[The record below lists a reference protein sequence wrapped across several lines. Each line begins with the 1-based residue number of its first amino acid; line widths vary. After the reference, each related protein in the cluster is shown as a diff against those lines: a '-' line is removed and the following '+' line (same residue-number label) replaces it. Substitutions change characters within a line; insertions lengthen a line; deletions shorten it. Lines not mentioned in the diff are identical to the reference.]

1 MTDAAFYSRA
11 TATAVRLLQKF
22 GAAGSLTRAD
32 AGSGAYDPN
41 TGTTSTTA
49 RAFGCTAAVLDYDA
63 KAIDGTLIRAGDA
76 RVLVAPSKEFTPQEG
91 DMFTVAGRSL
101 TAIRVSTLA
110 PAGFTVL
117 HEVQARGL

>member
-22 GAAGSLTRAD
+22 GAAGSLTRPD
-32 AGSGAYDPN
+32 AGNGAYNPE
-41 TGTTSTTA
+41 TGETTPTA
-49 RAFGCTAAVLDYDA
+49 QTFGCMAAVLDYDA

-91 DMFTVAGRSL
+91 DVFAVAGRSL